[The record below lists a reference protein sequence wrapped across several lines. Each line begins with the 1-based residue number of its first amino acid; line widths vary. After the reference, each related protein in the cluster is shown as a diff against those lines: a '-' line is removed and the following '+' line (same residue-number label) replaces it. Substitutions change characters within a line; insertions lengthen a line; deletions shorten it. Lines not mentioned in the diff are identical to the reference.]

1 MRDAAVRTLDMVV
14 KGAAAGI
21 QHRRRTLGEERGGE
35 VRVAAEVL
43 PCVAVAGSEIRRAAC
58 ASARGSFTF
67 HCTSRD
73 VRICPCCSKGTYA
86 LAVCCVTAK
95 AYAAVGLPPARAF
108 IPDAPV
114 ADIHR
119 LQPWFAAGMNGFGE
133 KGAACAAHNKRGTR
147 MRTSN

>member
-1 MRDAAVRTLDMVV
+1 MLCGLQVSEPRQLEERGRERARETLSAYVQVRDAAVRTLDMVV

-21 QHRRRTLGEERGGE
+21 QHRRRTLGKERGGE

-73 VRICPCCSKGTYA
+73 VRICPCRSKGTYA
-86 LAVCCVTAK
+86 LAVCCVT
-95 AYAAVGLPPARAF
+95 
-108 IPDAPV
+108 
-114 ADIHR
+114 
-119 LQPWFAAGMNGFGE
+119 
-133 KGAACAAHNKRGTR
+133 
-147 MRTSN
+147 